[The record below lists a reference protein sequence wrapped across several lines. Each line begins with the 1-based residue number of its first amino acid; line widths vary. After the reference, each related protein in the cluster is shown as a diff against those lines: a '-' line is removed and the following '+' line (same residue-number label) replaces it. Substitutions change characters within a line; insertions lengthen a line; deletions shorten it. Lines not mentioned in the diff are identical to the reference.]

1 MAGTTDRRKA
11 RSPESLIQVT
21 AFTPVLRHSTPDTL
35 HARSPMTGSRREI
48 TIMMNDTHTQLRQL
62 SPQDFA
68 SFGLGV
74 VADRDLAF
82 AAIIQND
89 MEPVSVH

>member
-1 MAGTTDRRKA
+1 MIHD
-11 RSPESLIQVT
+11 IQ
-21 AFTPVLRHSTPDTL
+21 
-35 HARSPMTGSRREI
+35 
-48 TIMMNDTHTQLRQL
+48 THLRQL

-68 SFGLGV
+68 SFGLGDVAYVRPVEVDGTAAFAIHAADGTPLSV

-89 MEPVSVH
+89 MEPASVH

>member
-1 MAGTTDRRKA
+1 
-11 RSPESLIQVT
+11 
-21 AFTPVLRHSTPDTL
+21 
-35 HARSPMTGSRREI
+35 MTGSRRET

-68 SFGLGV
+68 SFGLGDVAYVRPVEMDGTAAFAIHAADGTPLSV